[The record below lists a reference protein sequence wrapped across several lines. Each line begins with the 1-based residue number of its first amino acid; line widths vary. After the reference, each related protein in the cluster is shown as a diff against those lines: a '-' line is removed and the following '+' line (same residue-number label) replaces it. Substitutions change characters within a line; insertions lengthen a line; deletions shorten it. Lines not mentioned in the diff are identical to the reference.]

1 MTGEPEVINPE
12 RRGYHER
19 GWWRNETF
27 LDDLDRWA
35 REAPDRLAVVGH
47 TWETARGPDRL
58 FTYAELKD
66 AVDRCAAGLAE
77 LGVRRGDRVAMQLV
91 NQWQATVLALG
102 CGRLGAVVVPYFI
115 ATGDADT
122 EVILRRSGARV
133 AVTIDGVRG
142 LEPAAAIA
150 RMRDRLPDLRH
161 LVVVGEKIL
170 DGAMRF
176 EEALLA
182 PSTPLADLDLEPPG
196 PDDLFQIMY
205 TSGTTGQPKGVRHS
219 FNTLYAMARGYVDPL
234 GLTGEDVLTTPCIVG
249 GQGGWLYGMLAPLL
263 AGATAVWSDAFGAAD
278 LLDLAQEYGLTTAY
292 ITPST
297 LDDFADEQDA
307 RPRELKLRHLVAGS
321 IPIPPAMPGRLH
333 DVFGISLLPLWGMTE
348 NGGVTIGRPGDPA
361 DIAVRS
367 DGRPVDWMELRL
379 VGDDGAPVPDGE
391 PGRLEV
397 RGANMC
403 LGYQDDEALFAES
416 LHDGW
421 FVTGDL
427 ARPDGLG
434 GIKIVGRVKDMVN
447 RNGVHV
453 PGVVVEG
460 VLREH
465 PNVAEVAVVGEPD
478 PVLGERV
485 VAVVVPRGEPPTL
498 DALRDAAS
506 AAGLTLG
513 YAPDRLELV
522 SELPKTP
529 TGKVRKRDIEEEL
542 ARRAA
547 AHPTP

>member
-12 RRGYHER
+12 RRRYHER
-19 GWWRNETF
+19 GWWRDGTF

-58 FTYAELKD
+58 LTYAELKD
-66 AVDRCAAGLAE
+66 AVDRCAAGLRE

-91 NQWQATVLALG
+91 NQWQVTVLALG

-115 ATGDADT
+115 ATGVSDT
-122 EVILRRSGARV
+122 EWILRRSGARV
-133 AVTIDGVRG
+133 AVVIDEVRG
-142 LEPAAAIA
+142 LEPAAAVTG
-150 RMRDRLPDLRH
+150 MRDRLPDLRH
-161 LVVVGEKIL
+161 LVVVGEKVPE
-170 DGAMRF
+170 GALRF
-176 EEALLA
+176 EDALLA
-182 PSTPLADLDLEPPG
+182 PSTGLAGLDLEAPG

-205 TSGTTGQPKGVRHS
+205 TSGTTGRPKGVRHS

-263 AGATAVWSDAFGAAD
+263 AGATAVWADAFDAAD
-278 LLDLAQEYGLTTAY
+278 LLELSREYGITVGY
-292 ITPST
+292 ITPSI
-297 LDDFADEQDA
+297 LGDFIEEQDA
-307 RPRELKLRHLVAGS
+307 RPRDVRLRYLVSGS
-321 IPIPPAMPGRLH
+321 LPIPPAMARRVH
-333 DVFGISLLPLWGMTE
+333 EVFGLPLLPLWGMTE

-361 DIAVRS
+361 DIAVHS
-367 DGRPVDWMELRL
+367 DGRPVDWMEVRL

-403 LGYQDDEALFAES
+403 LGYQDDEELFAGF

-421 FVTGDL
+421 FATGDL
-427 ARPDGLG
+427 ARPDGRG

-447 RNGVHV
+447 RGGVHV
-453 PGVVVEG
+453 PGVAVEG
-460 VLREH
+460 ALREH
-465 PNVAEVAVVGEPD
+465 PNVAEIAVVGEPD

-498 DALRDAAS
+498 DALRETAR
-506 AAGLTLG
+506 AAGLTRDF
-513 YAPDRLELV
+513 APDRLELV
-522 SELPKTP
+522 GELPKTP
-529 TGKVRKRDIEEEL
+529 TGKIRKRDIEEDL

-547 AHPTP
+547 ADPTS